1 VRVGCLVIGM
11 AGLACQPGVLL
22 PPPDVPEVHLT
33 FQCPA
38 ETFHDARGPTVR
50 TVVEQPKQPVVEPLI
65 LRTVWVPESQPYAL
79 SCGFA
84 EGDADPVIHG
94 CLWVPESRS

>member
-1 VRVGCLVIGM
+1 VRVGFLVVGI

-38 ETFHDARGPTVR
+38 ETFHHARGPTFR
-50 TVVEQPKQPVVEPLI
+50 TVVEQPK
-65 LRTVWVPESQPYAL
+65 
-79 SCGFA
+79 
-84 EGDADPVIHG
+84 
-94 CLWVPESRS
+94 